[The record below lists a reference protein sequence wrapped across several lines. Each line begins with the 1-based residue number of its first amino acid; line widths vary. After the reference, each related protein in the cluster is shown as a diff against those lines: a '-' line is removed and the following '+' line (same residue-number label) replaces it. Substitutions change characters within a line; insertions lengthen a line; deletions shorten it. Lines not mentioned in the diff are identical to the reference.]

1 MTENKIVIGHK
12 PEPEPE
18 PEPPEEP
25 ESPYFTI
32 NGDIGVGTLTGSSK
46 TARVGIA
53 FDGNDRPI
61 TIAGNMLNGTSYQL
75 IKEDGKRYIQLT
87 YAGNYTG
94 TNGIGALKQTLTTL
108 TVTLSGNA
116 WYSEETQELNITG
129 SSTMDK
135 TEFDANLVAV
145 NTTIENWSE

>member
-1 MTENKIVIGHK
+1 MIGHK

-18 PEPPEEP
+18 PEPPAEP
-25 ESPYFTI
+25 ENPYFTI
-32 NGDIGVGTLTGSSK
+32 NGDIGVGTLTGNSK
-46 TARVGIA
+46 SARIQVVFNG
-53 FDGNDRPI
+53 DDRPI
-61 TIAGNMLNGTSYQL
+61 TITGNMLEGTSYQL

-94 TNGIGALKQTLTTL
+94 TDGIGALKQTLTQL

-116 WYSEETQELNITG
+116 WYYEASELLNITG
-129 SSTMDK
+129 SKTMDK